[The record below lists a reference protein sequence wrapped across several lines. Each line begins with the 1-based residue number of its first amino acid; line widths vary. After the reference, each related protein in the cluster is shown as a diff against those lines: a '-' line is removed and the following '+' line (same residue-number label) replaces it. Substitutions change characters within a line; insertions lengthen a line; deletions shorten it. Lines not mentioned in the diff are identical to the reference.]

1 MMNRKKIVCISLC
14 LAALFTGS
22 VLPFFHLDFNLFSH
36 SQEISIRLIDVIRQ
50 LGNVNGDVT
59 QNGMLNLSQDPN
71 LLANMGT
78 ESILPIGAY
87 LLTLVLIAI
96 TFLFILIDKFEK
108 AIWILL
114 SISLVSAI
122 YAGYGISALPSTLGS
137 ELGFLTAFIDI
148 SEVIHLNLGSGYFI
162 MVTLVAGLLCINLVT
177 KQGLQI
183 VVDKFTNTLLATE
196 CE

>member
-22 VLPFFHLDFNLFSH
+22 VLPVFHFDFSLFNY

-59 QNGMLNLSQDPN
+59 LNLSQDPN
-71 LLANMGT
+71 PLANMGT
-78 ESILPIGAY
+78 ESLLPIGAY

-96 TFLFILIDKFEK
+96 TFIFILTDRFEK
-108 AIWILL
+108 TIWILL

-177 KQGLQI
+177 KQGLQT
-183 VVDKFTNTLLATE
+183 VLDKFTSLKRNKKDVLI
-196 CE
+196 